1 MVSELALVRV
11 IFLIAVCTRVY
22 CHVLDVEPKCSKFD
36 FEEKVLE
43 KMVRLEHSTEIMME
57 RFNDLHEKVE
67 NSLKTMK
74 DEFDAMKLRIKED
87 QDYFKQKLD
96 GKIILKLVLAH
107 LGPELQCLLKVKED
121 LS

>member
-11 IFLIAVCTRVY
+11 IFLIAVCTRVCCY
-22 CHVLDVEPKCSKFD
+22 VVEVEPKCSKFD

-57 RFNDLHEKVE
+57 RFTNLHEKVE

-74 DEFDAMKLRIKED
+74 DEFDAMKLRIKEV
-87 QDYFKQKLD
+87 QDNFKQKLD
-96 GKIILKLVLAH
+96 GKIIK
-107 LGPELQCLLKVKED
+107 
-121 LS
+121 S